1 MLWENRTRQAF
12 ATVRQIKGKFGQRV
26 RSIKSKSGVML
37 TDKDE
42 IKDRWIEY
50 IRDLFTDCSTYKKEA
65 LEELKARAVPN
76 EEDEE
81 ITLVEVEKAIKKLKN
96 NILDMTAYQ

>member
-1 MLWENRTRQAF
+1 
-12 ATVRQIKGKFGQRV
+12 
-26 RSIKSKSGVML
+26 ML

-96 NILDMTAYQ
+96 NKSTGHDGIPLGKSGVANTWRPI

>member
-1 MLWENRTRQAF
+1 
-12 ATVRQIKGKFGQRV
+12 
-26 RSIKSKSGVML
+26 ML

-50 IRDLFTDCSTYKKEA
+50 IRDLFTDCSRYKKEA

-81 ITLVEVEKAIKKLKN
+81 ATLVGV
-96 NILDMTAYQ
+96 